1 MQIKVLYFA
10 QLGEEAAKAEELL
23 ETTADTLAAVYAQL
37 RERYGFSLAQNQLR
51 VARNQAFADWQDG
64 LAEGDEIA
72 LIPPVSG
79 G

>member
-51 VARNQAFADWQDG
+51 VARNQAFADWQDS

-72 LIPPVSG
+72 FIPPVSG

>member
-23 ETTADTLAAVYAQL
+23 DTTADTLAAVYAQL
-37 RERYGFSLAQNQLR
+37 RERYGFSLTQNQLR
-51 VARNQAFADWQDG
+51 VARNQVFADWQDG

-72 LIPPVSG
+72 FIPPVSG

>member
-23 ETTADTLAAVYAQL
+23 DTTADTLAAVYAQL
-37 RERYGFSLAQNQLR
+37 RERYGFSLAQNHLR

-72 LIPPVSG
+72 FIPPVSG

>member
-51 VARNQAFADWQDG
+51 VARNQAFADWQDS
-64 LAEGDEIA
+64 LQAGDEIA
-72 LIPPVSG
+72 FIPPVSG

>member
-10 QLGEEAAKAEELL
+10 QLGEEAAKVEELL
-23 ETTADTLAAVYAQL
+23 DTTADTLAAVYAQL
-37 RERYGFSLAQNQLR
+37 RERYGFSLAKNQLR

-72 LIPPVSG
+72 FIPPVSG

>member
-64 LAEGDEIA
+64 LAEGDEIDFNQK
-72 LIPPVSG
+72 VSG